1 MYLFPLTA
9 SGSFYCGEH
18 MQEASLRKPHTFH
31 GGCAHIM
38 QSSSIRGSTGTDDWT
53 LFVVGLISFFVFFT
67 EVQMY
72 FHSLSKTLL
81 PA

>member
-38 QSSSIRGSTGTDDWT
+38 QSSSIRGSAGTDDWT
-53 LFVVGLISFFVFFT
+53 LDI
-67 EVQMY
+67 
-72 FHSLSKTLL
+72 TLTYL
-81 PA
+81 LWV